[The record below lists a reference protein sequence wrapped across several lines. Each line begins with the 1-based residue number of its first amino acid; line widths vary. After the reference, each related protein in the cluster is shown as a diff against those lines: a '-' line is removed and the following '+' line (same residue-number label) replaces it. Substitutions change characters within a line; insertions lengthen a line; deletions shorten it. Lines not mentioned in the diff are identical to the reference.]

1 MNDKKTEEM
10 EKYEK
15 MTGKHAIW
23 RGVITEG
30 FKKWQRGEKIYE
42 RFKERIALYVS
53 KETKEEWQNFI
64 KNSKYTSISKLIR
77 DAVNNFID
85 RKLEVIDHENS
96 SKENQ
101 LNNLSD
107 ISYVLK
113 EALTSIKG
121 FSQLLIE
128 NYKEELNEEIILK
141 IKEIFDKSIFLE
153 NKINESL
160 EYSQTKKSQYNIL
173 LIEDDISTI
182 KLLKSFFERK
192 GYSCR
197 GVISGSRGLDE
208 LKRNIPEIILLDIIL
223 PDINGFEVCKI
234 IKSNKEYQ
242 NIPIFLL
249 TAVSSLKVEHFI
261 KKAKADGYISK
272 PFDFSDFNLIFE
284 YLH

>member
-1 MNDKKTEEM
+1 MNNKKTEEM

-30 FKKWQRGEKIYE
+30 FKKWQRGEKIYD
-42 RFKERIALYVS
+42 RFKERIALYVA

-64 KNSKYTSISKLIR
+64 KNSKYTSVSKLVR
-77 DAVNNFID
+77 DAVNNFIEK
-85 RKLEVIDHENS
+85 KLKVIDYKNY
-96 SKENQ
+96 SKDNQ
-101 LNNLSD
+101 LRDLSD
-107 ISYVLK
+107 ISHVLK

-121 FSQLLIE
+121 YSQLLIE

-160 EYSQTKKSQYNIL
+160 EYSQTKKSQYDIL

-182 KLLKSFFERK
+182 KLLTSFFERK
-192 GYSCR
+192 GYSCK

-208 LKRNIPEIILLDIIL
+208 LKRNITKIILLDIIL

-249 TAVSSLKVEHFI
+249 TAVSSLKVEHLI

-272 PFDFSDFNLIFE
+272 PFDLTDFNIILE

>member
-1 MNDKKTEEM
+1 MNEKKTEEM

-15 MTGKHAIW
+15 MTGKYAIW

-30 FKKWQRGEKIYE
+30 LKKWQRGEKIYD

-53 KETKEEWQNFI
+53 KETKEEWQNFVR
-64 KNSKYTSISKLIR
+64 NSKYTSISKLIR
-77 DAVNNFID
+77 DAVNNFIEK
-85 RKLEVIDHENS
+85 KLKVIAQENYT
-96 SKENQ
+96 KDEQ
-101 LNNLSD
+101 LRDLSD

-141 IKEIFDKSIFLE
+141 IKEIFNKSIFLE

-160 EYSQTKKSQYNIL
+160 GNSFIGKSQYDIL

-182 KLLKSFFERK
+182 KLLTSFFERK
-192 GYSCR
+192 GYSCK
-197 GVISGSRGLDE
+197 GVISGSKGLDE
-208 LKRNIPEIILLDIIL
+208 LKRNIPKIILLDIIL

-234 IKSNKEYQ
+234 INSNKEYQ

-249 TAVSSLKVEHFI
+249 TAVSSSKVENFI
-261 KKAKADGYISK
+261 KKTKVNGYIPK
-272 PFDFSDFNLIFE
+272 PFDFSDFSSIFK

>member
-10 EKYEK
+10 EKFEK
-15 MTGKHAIW
+15 MTGKYAIW
-23 RGVITEG
+23 HGRITKG
-30 FKKWQRGEKIYE
+30 FKKWQRGEKIYD

-53 KETKEEWQNFI
+53 KEIKEDWQNFV

-85 RKLEVIDHENS
+85 KKLEVIDYENYN
-96 SKENQ
+96 KDNQ
-101 LNNLSD
+101 LRDLSD

-128 NYKEELNEEIILK
+128 NYKEELSEEIILK
-141 IKEIFDKSIFLE
+141 IKEIFDKSVFFE
-153 NKINESL
+153 DKINESL
-160 EYSQTKKSQYNIL
+160 EYSPTSKSQYDIL

-182 KLLKSFFERK
+182 KLLISFFERK
-192 GYSCR
+192 GYSCK
-197 GVISGSRGLDE
+197 GVISGSKGLDE
-208 LKRNIPEIILLDIIL
+208 LKRNIPKIILLDIIL

-234 IKSNKEYQ
+234 IKSNKKYQ

-249 TAVSSLKVEHFI
+249 TAVSSLKVEHLI
-261 KKAKADGYISK
+261 KKVKADGYIAK

-284 YLH
+284 YFH

>member
-1 MNDKKTEEM
+1 MNNKKTEEM

-30 FKKWQRGEKIYE
+30 FKKWQRGEKIYD
-42 RFKERIALYVS
+42 RFKERIALYVA

-64 KNSKYTSISKLIR
+64 KNSKYTSVSKLVR
-77 DAVNNFID
+77 DAVNNFIEK
-85 RKLEVIDHENS
+85 KLKVIDYKNY
-96 SKENQ
+96 SKDNQ
-101 LNNLSD
+101 LRDLSD
-107 ISYVLK
+107 ISHVLK

-121 FSQLLIE
+121 YSQLLIE

-160 EYSQTKKSQYNIL
+160 EYSQTKKSQYDIL

-182 KLLKSFFERK
+182 KLLTSFFERK
-192 GYSCR
+192 GYSCK

-208 LKRNIPEIILLDIIL
+208 LKRNITKIILLDIIL

-249 TAVSSLKVEHFI
+249 TAVSSLKVEHLI

-272 PFDFSDFNLIFE
+272 PFDLMDFNIILE

>member
-1 MNDKKTEEM
+1 MNEKKTEEM

-15 MTGKHAIW
+15 TTGKYAIW
-23 RGVITEG
+23 RGIITEG
-30 FKKWQRGEKIYE
+30 FKKWQRGEKIYD

-53 KETKEEWQNFI
+53 KETKEDWQNFVR
-64 KNSKYTSISKLIR
+64 NSKYTSISKLIR

-85 RKLEVIDHENS
+85 KKLEVIDYENYN
-96 SKENQ
+96 KNNQ
-101 LNNLSD
+101 LRDLSD

-128 NYKEELNEEIILK
+128 NYKEELSEEIILK
-141 IKEIFDKSIFLE
+141 IKEIFDKSVFLE
-153 NKINESL
+153 NKIYESL
-160 EYSQTKKSQYNIL
+160 EYTPTSKSQYDIL

-182 KLLKSFFERK
+182 KLLTSFFERK
-192 GYSCR
+192 GYSCK
-197 GVISGSRGLDE
+197 GVISGSKGLDE
-208 LKRNIPEIILLDIIL
+208 LKRNIPKIILLDIIL

-234 IKSNKEYQ
+234 INSNKEYQ

-249 TAVSSLKVEHFI
+249 TAVSSSKVENFI
-261 KKAKADGYISK
+261 KKTKVNGYVSK
-272 PFDFSDFNLIFE
+272 PFDFSDFSSIFK

>member
-15 MTGKHAIW
+15 ATGKYAIW
-23 RGVITEG
+23 HGIITEG
-30 FKKWQRGEKIYE
+30 FKKWQRAEKIYDG
-42 RFKERIALYVS
+42 FKERIALYVS

-85 RKLEVIDHENS
+85 RKLEVIDHENY
-96 SKENQ
+96 SKDNQ
-101 LNNLSD
+101 LSNLSD

-128 NYKEELNEEIILK
+128 NYKKELNEEIILK

-160 EYSQTKKSQYNIL
+160 EYSQTKKSQYDIL

-182 KLLKSFFERK
+182 KLLTSFFERK
-192 GYSCR
+192 GYICK

-208 LKRNIPEIILLDIIL
+208 LKRNIPKIILLDIIL
-223 PDINGFEVCKI
+223 PDVSGVEVSKI

-249 TAVSSLKVEHFI
+249 TAVSSLKIEHLI

-272 PFDFSDFNLIFE
+272 PFDFSDFNLILE